1 MSCYLLPPI
10 IYSKEFYKNIQT
22 DQDKDDGECEGDGE
36 GDGEGES
43 ECKCKCK
50 CKEKEKNKDANLT
63 QPFLINKTLQK
74 YLNALK
80 AQIDVCESAW
90 DKYKKYTNP
99 YEFIHTTVPNAR
111 NAICHYKPLSRSF
124 FKMIE
129 MCHMLN
135 ILAGL
140 PVDRCNSFHLAE
152 GPGGFIEALV
162 FLRNNARDTYY
173 GMTLLEE
180 HNQNVPGWR
189 KSKQFLAEHSNV
201 IIEKGFDDKGDLM
214 NPQNLLHCY
223 KHYKGRMDLITGDG
237 GFDFS
242 VHYLSQETVSAP
254 LILCQISFAIA
265 MQNSGG
271 TFILKMFDT
280 FSKISV
286 DMLYLLANVYETVHL
301 VKPHTSRYANS
312 EKYII
317 CKNFK
322 LDDAGRQEMITV
334 LYKIMVHMKEVHMKE
349 VHMKEVHM
357 KEVTV
362 KLQSLFLHPLPY
374 YFVNKLEEYNAILG
388 QQQIENIAST
398 LNLMENN
405 KYDKLELIKKTNIQK
420 CIAWCQQYKL
430 DYHASVQPSNIFLM
444 NRLAQVTTVPAF
456 AYKPLPTMEG

>member
-1 MSCYLLPPI
+1 MSSFLLPPI
-10 IYSKEFYKNIQT
+10 IYSKEFYTHLITDKN
-22 DQDKDDGECEGDGE
+22 EC
-36 GDGEGES
+36 
-43 ECKCKCK
+43 ECKCKDTDK
-50 CKEKEKNKDANLT
+50 IMKQNQQQSK
-63 QPFLINKTLQK
+63 PIFINKTLQK
-74 YLNALK
+74 YLNTLK
-80 AQIDVCESAW
+80 AQIDVCEMAW

-111 NAICHYKPLSRSF
+111 NAICPYKPLSRSF

-135 ILAGL
+135 ILAEL
-140 PVDRCNSFHLAE
+140 PQERCKSFHLAE

-162 FLRNNARDTYY
+162 FLRKNMADLHY

-189 KSKQFLAEHSNV
+189 KSKQFLIDNSNV
-201 IIEKGFDDKGDLM
+201 IIEKGHDEKGDLM

-223 KHYKGRMDLITGDG
+223 KYYKGSMDLITGDG

-242 VHYLSQETVSAP
+242 VHYLSQEIVSAP

-265 MQNSGG
+265 MQKVGG

-280 FSKISV
+280 FSKISL
-286 DMLYLLANVYETVHL
+286 DMLYLLANVYETVHF

-322 LDDAGRQEMITV
+322 LDDTGRQEMITV
-334 LYKIMVHMKEVHMKE
+334 LYKIMVQMKEVQMKE
-349 VHMKEVHM
+349 VQMKEVQM
-357 KEVTV
+357 KENAV
-362 KLQSLFLHPLPY
+362 KLEALFLYPLPY
-374 YFVNKLEEYNAILG
+374 YFVNKVEEYNAILG

-398 LNLMENN
+398 LALMDNN
-405 KYDKLELIKKTNIQK
+405 KYDKLELIKKTNVQK

-444 NRLAQVTTVPAF
+444 NRLAPVAVQHAPAF
-456 AYKPLPTMEG
+456 VYTPLPTMEG